1 MLLLMQ
7 ISANMLQGQ
16 VQHYPQVDCTWKY
29 YLILSSPTLPVSYLY
44 FHINFGYEEFLYK
57 LGECYSSNVERSST
71 VTHTSKYNGRAN
83 VDNVPAPVS
92 LLSIFVPD
100 R

>member
-1 MLLLMQ
+1 MALF
-7 ISANMLQGQ
+7 I
-16 VQHYPQVDCTWKY
+16 HF
-29 YLILSSPTLPVSYLY
+29 SYLY
-44 FHINFGYEEFLYK
+44 LHINFGYEEFLYK

>member
-1 MLLLMQ
+1 MW
-7 ISANMLQGQ
+7 LQMMHGELNCYRASQ
-16 VQHYPQVDCTWKY
+16 MTVDIQYQRFDRGFLTP
-29 YLILSSPTLPVSYLY
+29 ISYLY